1 MTRHKVLL
9 AISLLSKIGTGMVSL
24 FVLARGLGPAD
35 YGFVATVFAY
45 ASIAALF
52 TDFGFSVQALRDI
65 GAQPGKAGE
74 LIAACVRV
82 KNLLVL
88 IVTLGAVLV
97 LYLLGLDPHLLAA
110 SLLLYGSIMV
120 NSYGDLVVV
129 ALRGIGKYAAE
140 TVSSILGMI
149 VFVLIVGGTALAW
162 PDILPISGAL
172 FVARLLQTAIAFL
185 TVSRFTR
192 LGNCLH
198 GPLLD
203 LLRFMRT
210 SSGLALDSF
219 LTAMA
224 GQIDVILVSSL
235 AGLSATGVYQ
245 AATRLSTYGQLPI
258 QVLAG
263 VHIPTLASQYH
274 AKGAGRARVARMR
287 MEFLVVGLLVG
298 CGFAILVPPFAQIV
312 LGEGFAIDFLLSG
325 AIGALI
331 ALKYY
336 AASWGITLTARKGI
350 GYRLAGQGAGLLTMC
365 LAIPLAF
372 SRVGLVAAP
381 LGMIAATIVTLAI
394 YIYANSRMD
403 GQLAAVSEPLGVP
416 ND

>member
-1 MTRHKVLL
+1 MTRHKLLL

-65 GAQPGKAGE
+65 GAQPDKAGE

-88 IVTLGAVLV
+88 VVTLGAALV
-97 LYLLGLDPHLLAA
+97 LSLLNLGPHLLAA

-140 TVSSILGMI
+140 TVSSILGTV
-149 VFVLIVGGTALAW
+149 VFVIVVGGTALAW
-162 PDILPISGAL
+162 PDILPIATAL

-185 TVSRFTR
+185 VVSRYTQ
-192 LGNCLH
+192 LGNCIH

-219 LTAMA
+219 LTTIT
-224 GQIDVILVSSL
+224 GQIDVILVGAL
-235 AGLSATGVYQ
+235 LGLHAAGTYQ
-245 AATRLSTYGQLPI
+245 IAARVASYAVLPA

-263 VHIPTLASQYH
+263 VNIPALSRDMSDHGRVKTPLIARFFLEYLAIGTVVAVGYAVFMATFSQ
-274 AKGAGRARVARMR
+274 
-287 MEFLVVGLLVG
+287 LVFGTGYEISVGLWSGFCLLVLVRYLSASTG
-298 CGFAILVPPFAQIV
+298 VLLIIYKQVRWRLIVQFLAACAIAGLVTLFSLAWGV
-312 LGEGFAIDFLLSG
+312 AG
-325 AIGALI
+325 AAWALATSI
-331 ALKYY
+331 L
-336 AASWGITLTARKGI
+336 
-350 GYRLAGQGAGLLTMC
+350 LAGIL
-365 LAIPLAF
+365 
-372 SRVGLVAAP
+372 
-381 LGMIAATIVTLAI
+381 
-394 YIYANSRMD
+394 YAW
-403 GQLAAVSEPLGVP
+403 GVFRIQRES
-416 ND
+416 NRYSL

>member
-24 FVLARGLGPAD
+24 FVLARGLGPTD

-88 IVTLGAVLV
+88 IITIVAAVVLFLLDLG
-97 LYLLGLDPHLLAA
+97 PHLLAA

-140 TVSSILGMI
+140 TASSILGTI
-149 VFVLIVGGTALAW
+149 VFVVVVGGTALTW
-162 PDILPISGAL
+162 PDILPIAIAL
-172 FVARLLQTAIAFL
+172 FVARLLQTAIAFI
-185 TVSRFTR
+185 TVSRFTL

-198 GPLLD
+198 GSLLD

-219 LTAMA
+219 LTTVSAQVDVAIVSGMLGLTAA
-224 GQIDVILVSSL
+224 GMYQVGSRIGGYMLMPSQI
-235 AGLSATGVYQ
+235 
-245 AATRLSTYGQLPI
+245 
-258 QVLAG
+258 LAG
-263 VHIPTLASQYH
+263 VSLPKLSSEYRSGLPAAAGTARRLSLEMAAVGVLLGALLIVSGPVIPLLLGNEFALSWTMW
-274 AKGAGRARVARMR
+274 AGFGVFVALRYVAAAFGIVLVAQRRVVAR
-287 MEFLVVGLLVG
+287 LVGQSATLLV
-298 CGFAILVPPFAQIV
+298 
-312 LGEGFAIDFLLSG
+312 LGISLPISLL
-325 AIGALI
+325 
-331 ALKYY
+331 
-336 AASWGITLTARKGI
+336 
-350 GYRLAGQGAGLLTMC
+350 LAG
-365 LAIPLAF
+365 
-372 SRVGLVAAP
+372 VEAAP
-381 LGMIAATIVTLAI
+381 WAMALAAATSALA
-394 YIYANSRMD
+394 Y
-403 GQLAAVSEPLGVP
+403 GVQLMKPYGEQ
-416 ND
+416 

>member
-97 LYLLGLDPHLLAA
+97 LYLLDLDPHLLGA

-149 VFVLIVGGTALAW
+149 VFVLVVGGTALAW

-172 FVARLLQTAIAFL
+172 FVARLLQTAIAFVV
-185 TVSRFTR
+185 VSRFTR
-192 LGNCLH
+192 LGNCIH
-198 GPLLD
+198 GPLMD

-219 LTAMA
+219 LTTVSAQVDVAIVSAMLGLRA
-224 GQIDVILVSSL
+224 
-235 AGLSATGVYQ
+235 AGLYQ
-245 AATRLSTYGQLPI
+245 VGSRIGGYMLMPSQI
-258 QVLAG
+258 LAG
-263 VHIPTLASQYH
+263 VSLPKLSGEYRSKLPAAVHTARRLSLEMAAVGLFLGTL
-274 AKGAGRARVARMR
+274 
-287 MEFLVVGLLVG
+287 LVVASPLIPVLLGDEFALTWTMWAGFGAFVGLRYIAAAFGIILVAQKRVLARLVG
-298 CGFAILVPPFAQIV
+298 QMATLVV
-312 LGEGFAIDFLLSG
+312 LGVSLPISLRWGGVEAAPWAMAVAAATS
-325 AIGALI
+325 ALVYG
-331 ALKYY
+331 L
-336 AASWGITLTARKGI
+336 
-350 GYRLAGQGAGLLTMC
+350 QLLT
-365 LAIPLAF
+365 PHKE
-372 SRVGLVAAP
+372 R
-381 LGMIAATIVTLAI
+381 
-394 YIYANSRMD
+394 
-403 GQLAAVSEPLGVP
+403 
-416 ND
+416 